1 MTEPS
6 NTKVYYAIGE
16 VAQMLGVNVSCVRY
30 WAGEF
35 KDYVKPNRN
44 KKGDRFFTQRDVATL
59 KKIKY
64 LVEDCG
70 LKLRGAKARLDAE
83 RHNPKQPKPAGR
95 PAQADQPIPDPEQPP
110 MQQPDELAIK
120 ANLVERLTR
129 VSAMLQEI
137 NKYL

>member
-1 MTEPS
+1 MAEPS
-6 NTKVYYAIGE
+6 NSKVYFAIGE
-16 VAQMLGVNVSCVRY
+16 VADMLGVNVSCVRY

-35 KDYVKPNRN
+35 KDYVKPIRN
-44 KKGDRFFTQRDVATL
+44 KKGDRYFTQRDVATL

-83 RHNPKQPKPAGR
+83 RHAPKQPKPAGR
-95 PAQADQPIPDPEQPP
+95 PAQTDPTDASEQPP
-110 MQQPDELAIK
+110 IEQPDELAIK
-120 ANLVERLTR
+120 ADLVERLTR
-129 VSAMLQEI
+129 VSSMLQEI